1 MNSNSSN
8 TLQPCAIESEQALLG
23 CMLLD
28 NEQIDKVVHY
38 LPHDNVFYLKQH
50 MIIWQV
56 IQKLRSEGKDID
68 LITLTSEIPEQFKSD
83 ATAYDITD
91 LPNHVVSPSSAINYA
106 RTMYEKWLMRNL
118 IAKSRRIEDIAK
130 NPTSSAIESLE
141 SLYNSIG
148 DALNLQTSEHFS
160 IHDLIAKTIDN
171 LHNKDNTIP
180 FGISELD
187 DMTGGMTRGEIT
199 IIAGRPGHFKSTM
212 MINIVK
218 NIVKKGYKVLVLN
231 REMSNVE
238 MMKKLIV
245 IESAQLSYDRIRSG
259 ELTKD
264 DEDDITQAKKII
276 VDKYKNLIMYDDIMD
291 IAGAMRE
298 IRKHKPD
305 VVVDDYIGLVNVK
318 GVDDNRLRID
328 SIMKQYK
335 WAAKNNNMSA
345 LLLSQL
351 NRKCEERT
359 NKRPLPSDLRES
371 GSIEQDAEMIL
382 FMYYEWRYIEN
393 LSTLGEYG
401 LEVIVGKNRYGR
413 TGSRDVGVAGHKCKI
428 YESPDIA
435 IMSSMS

>member
-1 MNSNSSN
+1 
-8 TLQPCAIESEQALLG
+8 
-23 CMLLD
+23 MLLD

>member
-187 DMTGGMTRGEIT
+187 DMTGGMTHGEIT

-318 GVDDNRLRID
+318 GVDDNRFRID